1 VSAARPVR
9 SLPAIL
15 VVVALLVPTS
25 CGGGSD
31 DEPSGG
37 GDAGIDTATATAP
50 AEPPDQIVTVPETAP
65 SVTVTA
71 PAPAPTAPEAQPGG
85 AGDEEGIQVPAR
97 FVLQPGGALTPDS
110 AQVPA
115 FLGAAV
121 IVENRDDAAHRLEV
135 GDRGA
140 QLPAGRTTTLT
151 LPGRAATELPV
162 LIDGN
167 QAATLRVVAEATP

>member
-1 VSAARPVR
+1 VRALRASAA
-9 SLPAIL
+9 AL
-15 VVVALLVPTS
+15 VAALLLAG

-37 GDAGIDTATATAP
+37 ATVDPAETQTATAP
-50 AEPPDQIVTVPETAP
+50 ATPPEEEQTVTVPETAP
-65 SVTVTA
+65 PVTVTA
-71 PAPAPTAPEAQPGG
+71 PAPAPAEPEEEQPGG

-97 FVLQPGGALTPDS
+97 FVLGPGGGLTPDD
-110 AQVPA
+110 ATVPA
-115 FLGAAV
+115 FLGTAV
-121 IVENRDDAAHRLEV
+121 VVENRDSAPHRLEV

-140 QLPAGRTTTLT
+140 QLPAGRTTTLN

-167 QAATLRVVAEATP
+167 QAAVLRVTAEKTP

>member
-1 VSAARPVR
+1 VRGLRASVAA
-9 SLPAIL
+9 L
-15 VVVALLVPTS
+15 VAALLLAG

-37 GDAGIDTATATAP
+37 ATVDPAETQTATAP
-50 AEPPDQIVTVPETAP
+50 AAPPTQQTVTVPETEP
-65 SVTVTA
+65 PVTVTA
-71 PAPAPTAPEAQPGG
+71 PAPAPAEPEEEQGG

-97 FVLQPGGALTPDS
+97 FVLQPGGALTPDD
-110 AQVPA
+110 ATVPA
-115 FLGAAV
+115 FLGTAV
-121 IVENRDDAAHRLEV
+121 IVDNKDSSPHRLEV

-140 QLPAGRTTTLT
+140 QLPAGRTTTLN

-167 QAATLRVVAEATP
+167 QAAILRVTAEATP